1 MTELKPNK
9 DALLMELAQA
19 ADKMLEVAQLL
30 GEEIEVTIARS
41 SFNGKWSKTIVEVE
55 AKDVKKM

>member
-30 GEEIEVTIARS
+30 GEEIEVTITRS
-41 SFNGKWSKTIVEVE
+41 AFNGKWSKTIVEME
-55 AKDVKKM
+55 ANDVKKM